1 MVPHKGETMDMP
13 LDELFATRTPATCVC
28 PGYAECC
35 VCSPAERALRAYAY
49 GAAPLP
55 MTDTQRNAC
64 LMEIGGVEGYDREDY
79 LDATDQELAH
89 GVLSAWTDYCRD
101 LGLL

>member
-1 MVPHKGETMDMP
+1 MDMS

-28 PGYAECC
+28 PGYKDCC

-49 GAAPLP
+49 GPAPFP
-55 MTDTQRNAC
+55 MTDAQREAC
-64 LMEIGGVEGYDREDY
+64 LAEIGAVEGYERADY
-79 LDATDQELAH
+79 VGDTDQQLAH

-101 LGLL
+101 LGLF